1 MTHFKK
7 AKWIWLGGETGK
19 STAKTRPTLFAPARD
34 NAVTAHFYKT
44 VALAED
50 TLTRLRISADVF
62 YLLFVNGK
70 FIDRGP
76 AESGGDYGLC
86 DPLPWRF
93 FDEHHLLLAKGKNEI
108 EIYVS
113 NTPHVQADVS
123 SGRAGLIAE
132 GEADDGRIL
141 FFTDES
147 FRAASNSPYDEVLR
161 SFVAPK
167 KINVGSMLSEKT
179 AAVEITEQ
187 MPDPIP
193 SGLPPMHTESLSYVR
208 ELYGDETRFDF
219 GRIRPAYLSLSVTAE
234 QDATFTVR
242 LYEVTGKPCHHTL
255 SLRVEKGT
263 HHFFSYQLH
272 SFRYLSVVLP
282 VGVSITPTAI
292 LSHYPRPE
300 PYSFSCDDAAINK
313 IYEVSAATL
322 PSCMQKYHMDSPIHQ
337 ELLGCTGDYLI
348 QSRINETTVGETALT
363 RLDLLRTAWMLERTN
378 GKLFH
383 TAYSLMFPMW
393 LCDYYDFS
401 GDTATLAACEAAC
414 DAILS
419 RFDGYAEDGLL
430 THTPNY
436 LFIDWVCVGDY
447 TLHHPPRNLGET
459 IMNCFWYH
467 ARECVAR
474 VKRILGRDDEADGI
488 VAGLTD
494 FRRCFDQAFYD
505 DRRGLYFAG
514 RPCDT
519 GNGGWR
525 PAADGKRY
533 FGIHENACAALWILP
548 KEEGRAL
555 LMRALSDPSLIP
567 AQSYFLHFVLEA
579 LDRVGLF
586 KEYAREI
593 LYRWL
598 PAIEECDTSLKETLI
613 ECGFDPDYSHAWG
626 ATPAYHLPRI
636 CLGVRH
642 EDGIPCLT
650 SPVLPDGIDFAEGI
664 LPFGNG
670 RLHVT
675 VVREKD
681 GSLTRTTKELS

>member
-7 AKWIWLGGETGK
+7 AKWIWLGGEAGK
-19 STAKTRPTLFAPARD
+19 QTADPRPTLFAPARG
-34 NAVTAHFYKT
+34 NAITAHFYKT
-44 VALAED
+44 FTLAAE
-50 TLTRLRISADVF
+50 TTITVRISADVF
-62 YLLFVNGK
+62 YLLFINGK

-76 AESGGDYGLC
+76 AESGGDYKLSV
-86 DPLPWRF
+86 PLPWRF
-93 FDEHHLLLAKGKNEI
+93 FDEHRCHLLQGENKI

-113 NTPHVQADVS
+113 NAPHTQADVS

-132 GEADDGRIL
+132 GETDDGRLL
-141 FFTDES
+141 FHTDES
-147 FRAASNSPYDEVLR
+147 FRVAYECPYEEPTL
-161 SFVAPK
+161 SFLAPK
-167 KINVGSMLSEKT
+167 KIRLGQPLS
-179 AAVEITEQ
+179 ALSYAVEVAGD
-187 MPDPIP
+187 MPDPLP
-193 SGLPPMHTESLSYVR
+193 SGLPPMHTEQLPYT
-208 ELYGDETRFDF
+208 EKHLDNEARFDF
-219 GRIRPAYLSLSVTAE
+219 GRVRPAYLSLHMTAKNDTE
-234 QDATFTVR
+234 LCIH
-242 LYEVTGKPCHHTL
+242 LYEVMGKPCHHTL
-255 SLRVEKGT
+255 NVTLPKGE
-263 HHFFSYQLH
+263 HDFFSHQLH
-272 SFRYLSVVLP
+272 SFRYLSVILP
-282 VGVSITPTAI
+282 DGVTLVPTAI
-292 LSHYPRPE
+292 LSHYPTP

-337 ELLGCTGDYLI
+337 ELLGCTGDYFI
-348 QSRINETTVGETALT
+348 QSRINQSTVGERALT
-363 RLDLLRTAWMLERTN
+363 RLDLIRTADMLIIQK

-383 TAYSLMFPMW
+383 TSYSLMFPMW

-436 LFIDWVCVGDY
+436 LFIDWVCVGKY

-459 IMNCFWYH
+459 VMNCFWYR

-474 VKRILGRDDEADGI
+474 VKRILGKDAEADAI
-488 VAGLTD
+488 TASLSD
-494 FRRCFDQAFYD
+494 FRRRFDEAFYD
-505 DRRGLYFAG
+505 KDRKLYFAG
-514 RPCDT
+514 RPCNA
-519 GNGGWR
+519 GKGGWR
-525 PAADGKRY
+525 PASDGKRY
-533 FGIHENACAALWILP
+533 YGIHENACAALWILP
-548 KEEGRAL
+548 RGEGKALLSRAL
-555 LMRALSDPSLIP
+555 VDASLIP
-567 AQSYFLHFVLEA
+567 AQVYFMHFVLEA
-579 LDRVGLF
+579 VSRVGLF
-586 KEYAREI
+586 AQFARDI

-598 PAIEECDTSLKETLI
+598 PVIAECDSSLKETLI
-613 ECGFDPDYSHAWG
+613 IADFDPDYSHAWG